1 MKFDLNFFTTT
12 KGLFVFLVLLSASS
26 IIWLGIDMN
35 NRLSESENIIT
46 VSATSEVY
54 AKPDLALTVFS
65 VLSEAKTVAEA
76 LQDNTAKMNDIIAFV
91 KNQGVEEKDIK
102 TTNFSVYP
110 RYEWYE
116 LQSCSSS
123 YCPSGERTLVGYE
136 VSQSLQVKIRDLAK
150 VGDIIEGAAEAGA
163 NQIGELQFTIDNE
176 DLLKDEARGKAIKE
190 AKAKAGAL
198 ADQLGIRLVKITHFS
213 ESGETPT
220 YYPSY
225 AKAPEALGMGGGEDV
240 SIETGE
246 NKISVTVT
254 LTYQIR

>member
-1 MKFDLNFFTTT
+1 MKFDFNFFTTT
-12 KGLFVFLVLLSASS
+12 RGLFVFLVLLSASAVV
-26 IIWLGIDMN
+26 WLGIDMN
-35 NRLSESENIIT
+35 NRLDESENVIT

-54 AKPDLALTVFS
+54 AKPDLALSVFS

-76 LQDNTAKMNDIIAFV
+76 LEDNTTKMNAIIAFV
-91 KNQGVEEKDIK
+91 KGQGVEEKDIK
-102 TTNFSVYP
+102 TTNFNVSP

-116 LQSCSSS
+116 SRSCTSS
-123 YCPSGERTLVGYE
+123 YCPSGERVLIGYE

-176 DLLKDEARGKAIKE
+176 DLLKEEARGKAIEE
-190 AKAKAGAL
+190 AKAKADSL
-198 ADQLGIRLVKITHFS
+198 ADQLGIRLIKITHFS

-225 AKAPEALGMGGGEDV
+225 AKSEALGMGGGADV